1 MVINNGRRTF
11 LKAMPAV
18 GSISALAGCAGSL
31 STNEYEPAIGM
42 PTPQSGPLA
51 SAGKAGLRG
60 ARVAAEEANADRDER
75 VDLVEKDGQG
85 SPAEARRVVQQMI
98 DDGVPVITGTFSS
111 DVSNALSDLA
121 ESEEVPFVTAI
132 SVDPAI
138 TDESDDY
145 TFRLTGD
152 TDQKLAGLSQFL
164 AERNVEGLGIVGADY
179 SMGRSAVEFMT
190 ENAGEYGFSVEHSS
204 LVPLTTNNFAPEL
217 EKLDTAAL
225 DALFLPF
232 PGGNGPTL
240 VEQARQRGVLD
251 EVELVVGHDSY
262 GSQLYRQALGEKI
275 RGVHNWG
282 VDLSNERA
290 KQASKTMQDEYGVPM
305 DALSLPNYDA
315 VHAILDAVEE
325 GGSFAPQDVRDGLAN
340 VEYDA
345 AAGWPVEF
353 TESGDN
359 RTYRMLVS
367 QWQQSGDGLRNVLQ
381 FESDVVEP

>member
-1 MVINNGRRTF
+1 MLTNNRRTF
-11 LKAMPAV
+11 LKAMSGTAAV
-18 GSISALAGCAGSL
+18 SALAGCAGQL
-31 STNEYEPAIGM
+31 SSTDARAAIGL

-60 ARVAAEEANADRDER
+60 ARVAAEEANADRDEA
-75 VDLVEKDGQG
+75 VELVEKDGQG
-85 SPAEARRVVQQMI
+85 SPAEARRVVQEMI
-98 DDGVPVITGTFSS
+98 DDGVSVITGTFSS
-111 DVSNALSDLA
+111 DVSNAVSDLA

-138 TDESDDY
+138 TDQGDDY

-152 TDQKLAGLSQFL
+152 THQKLTGLSQFF
-164 AERNVEGLGIVGADY
+164 AERNVESLGIVGADY

-190 ENAGEYGFSVEHSS
+190 QNAGEYGFSVEHSS

-217 EKLDTAAL
+217 EKLDPASL

-240 VEQARQRGVLD
+240 VEQARQRGVFD
-251 EVELVVGHDSY
+251 EVEFVVGHDSY

-282 VDLSNERA
+282 VDLSNQRA
-290 KQASKTMQDEYGVPM
+290 KRASKTMREEYGVPM

-315 VHAILDAVEE
+315 VHAILAAVEE
-325 GGSFAPQDVRDGLAN
+325 GGSFAPQDVRDGLASI
-340 VEYDA
+340 EYDA
-345 AAGWPVEF
+345 AAGWPVAF

-359 RTYRMLVS
+359 RSYRMLVS
-367 QWQQSGDGLRNVLQ
+367 QWQASDDGLRNVVQ
-381 FESDVVEP
+381 FESDVVKP